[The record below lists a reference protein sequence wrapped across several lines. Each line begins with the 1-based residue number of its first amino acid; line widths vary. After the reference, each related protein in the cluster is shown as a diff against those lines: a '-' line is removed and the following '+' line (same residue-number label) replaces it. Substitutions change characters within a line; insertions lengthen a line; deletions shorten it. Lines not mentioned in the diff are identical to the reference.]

1 VKRLWLL
8 RHAKSSWDDPDQP
21 DQLRPLARRGIRAA
35 KAMARHMRAAAVAP
49 DLVLCSPARRAVQ
62 TWEGVAPGVP
72 PDTAVEIDEAIYHA
86 EGDELLDRLRQV
98 PSGIGSVLLV
108 GHNPGLQDLA
118 VELVGSGAPGLR
130 ERLVTKFPT
139 GALATIEVQGEW
151 HELTWGAATLV
162 AVVVPRE
169 L

>member
-1 VKRLWLL
+1 
-8 RHAKSSWDDPDQP
+8 
-21 DQLRPLARRGIRAA
+21 
-35 KAMARHMRAAAVAP
+35 
-49 DLVLCSPARRAVQ
+49 
-62 TWEGVAPGVP
+62 
-72 PDTAVEIDEAIYHA
+72 
-86 EGDELLDRLRQV
+86 V
-98 PSGIGSVLLV
+98 PSGIASVLLV

-118 VELVGSGAPGLR
+118 VELVGSGDPGLR

-139 GALATIEVQGEW
+139 AALASIEVPGEW